1 MSGIVL
7 GLTAALADVSLE
19 PVRASDGGGQL
30 RMIVAGLAAAA
41 ALAVLGLVFVR
52 RRGRNNRD

>member
-1 MSGIVL
+1 MSGIIL

-19 PVRASDGGGQL
+19 PVRASAGGGQL
-30 RMIVAGLAAAA
+30 SMIVAGLAAA
-41 ALAVLGLVFVR
+41 ALAVLGLVFIR